1 MMLIFKIIGIGITG
15 AALSLLIKQYK
26 PELAISIPILT
37 VAVIVMICVPYLRA
51 VISAFED
58 IANRSGIEMAHMKI
72 VIKIIGIAYVCQ
84 FASDI
89 CTDAGERAIASK
101 IELGGRIAIITVS
114 MPIMY
119 NLLELISDIISF

>member
-15 AALSLLIKQYK
+15 AVLSILIKQYK

>member
-1 MMLIFKIIGIGITG
+1 MLIYKVIGMGICG
-15 AALSLLIKQYK
+15 AILSLLVKQYK

-37 VAVIVMICVPYLRA
+37 AGGIFFICLPYLGAVIT
-51 VISAFED
+51 AFND
-58 IANRSGIEMAHMKI
+58 IAERAGVEMSHMKL
-72 VIKIIGIAYVCQ
+72 VIKIIGISYICQ

-114 MPIMY
+114 MPVMY
-119 NLLELISDIISF
+119 NFLELISKIISF